1 MTRRAQLHDALR
13 RYEPLDALEAQ
24 HRARMLALIADED
37 EDPFAGTRYAPGHFT
52 ASAFV
57 TSPDRAELVLIHHR
71 KLGLWLQ
78 PGGHIE
84 PADAS
89 VLDAAR
95 REVLEEVGIADLEL
109 DHEGLFD
116 VDVHAIPARREA
128 LAHEHFDVRF
138 LFRARTRAFAASDE
152 VLSAKWVALAELE
165 SSGTDESVL
174 RAARKLRRK
183 LAA

>member
-1 MTRRAQLHDALR
+1 MTRRAQLHEALR

-24 HRARMLALIADED
+24 HLERMQALLSAEG
-37 EDPFAGTRYAPGHFT
+37 DPFAGTRYAPGHFT

-57 TSPDRAELVLIHHR
+57 LAPERTELLLIHHA

-84 PADAS
+84 ASDAG

-95 REVLEEVGIADLEL
+95 REVLEEVGISELEL
-109 DHEGLFD
+109 EHAGLFD
-116 VDVHAIPARREA
+116 LDVHAIPARRDA

-138 LFRARTRAFAASDE
+138 LFRARTRSFAASDE
-152 VLSAKWVALAELE
+152 VLSAKWTVLDDIET
-165 SSGTDESVL
+165 SGTDESVL
-174 RAARKLRRK
+174 RAVRKLRQQQ
-183 LAA
+183 LV

>member
-1 MTRRAQLHDALR
+1 MTRRARLHEDLLRYAPHDAV
-13 RYEPLDALEAQ
+13 EAA
-24 HRARMLALIADED
+24 HVARMRALIESDG
-37 EDPFAGTRYAPGHFT
+37 DPFAGARYAPGHFT

-57 TSPDRAELVLIHHR
+57 LAPEGSELLLIHHA

-84 PADAS
+84 PDDAT

-95 REVLEEVGIADLEL
+95 REVLEEVGLADLEL
-109 DHEGLFD
+109 ACEGLFD
-116 VDVHAIPARREA
+116 VDVHRIPARKDA

-138 LFRARTRAFAASDE
+138 LFRAKTRAFAASDE
-152 VLSAKWVALAELE
+152 VNGAKWSALPAIE

-174 RAARKLRRK
+174 RAVRKLRARGN
-183 LAA
+183 